1 MKIMSDNQFNDQ
13 FEEFSYSLGLTISSN
28 LLQSGVK
35 KIDTEQFLAGLQDT
49 FAANTPK
56 ISLDRANQILQEFMM
71 LENDKEAIKNLEEGY
86 VFLMDNIQNK
96 DVHETDSG
104 LQYKILKE
112 GYGSLPSM
120 DDVVKC
126 HYHGTTI
133 DGTVFDSSI
142 ERGQAAI
149 FPVNGVI
156 QGWAEALQLMAVG
169 AKWRLFIP
177 SDLAYGQ
184 DGAGGLIGSNATLIF
199 DVELLEIV

>member
-1 MKIMSDNQFNDQ
+1 MSDNQFSSG

-35 KIDTEQFLAGLQDT
+35 KIDAMQFLAGLQDT
-49 FAANTPK
+49 FEGKTPK
-56 ISLDRANQILQEFMM
+56 MSLEKANDILQEFM
-71 LENDKEAIKNLEEGY
+71 LLQGDKEAIKNLEEGY
-86 VFLMDNIQNK
+86 VFLMENIQK
-96 DVHETDSG
+96 KGVHETDSG
-104 LQYKILKE
+104 LQYKILTE
-112 GYGSLPSM
+112 GFGALPTM

-126 HYHGTTI
+126 HYHGTLI

-156 QGWAEALQLMAVG
+156 EGWAEALQMMDVG

-177 SDLAYGQ
+177 PDLAYGQ
-184 DGAGGLIGSNATLIF
+184 EGSSGKIGPNATLVF

>member
-1 MKIMSDNQFNDQ
+1 MSDNQFNNE

-35 KIDTEQFLAGLQDT
+35 KIDAMQFLAGLQDT
-49 FAANTPK
+49 FAGNNSK
-56 ISLDRANQILQEFMM
+56 ISLDRANEILQEFMM

-86 VFLMDNIQNK
+86 VFLMDNMRNK

-112 GYGSLPSM
+112 GYGASPSM

-126 HYHGTTI
+126 HYHGTMM

-156 QGWAEALQLMAVG
+156 QGWAEALQMMAIG
-169 AKWRLFIP
+169 SKWRLFIP

-184 DGAGGLIGSNATLIF
+184 DGAGGLIGANATLIF

>member
-1 MKIMSDNQFNDQ
+1 MSDNQFNND
-13 FEEFSYSLGLTISSN
+13 FEKFSYSLGLTISSN

-35 KIDTEQFLAGLQDT
+35 KVDSSQFLAGLEDT
-49 FAANTPK
+49 FAGNTSK
-56 ISLDRANQILQEFMM
+56 MSLDMANQILQDFMF
-71 LENDKEAIKNLEEGY
+71 LENDKEAIKNIEEGY
-86 VFLMDNIQNK
+86 VFLMENIKNR

-112 GYGSLPSM
+112 GYGNSFPSM

-126 HYHGTTI
+126 HYHGTMI

-142 ERGQAAI
+142 ERGQVAI

-156 QGWAEALQLMAVG
+156 QGWAEALQMMSLG
-169 AKWRLFIP
+169 SKWRLFIP

-184 DGAGGLIGSNATLIF
+184 EGAGGLIGSNATLLF
-199 DVELLEIV
+199 DIELVEIV

>member
-1 MKIMSDNQFNDQ
+1 MSDNQFNDDFQ
-13 FEEFSYSLGLTISSN
+13 EFSYSLGLTISSN
-28 LLQSGVK
+28 LRQSGVK
-35 KIDTEQFLAGLQDT
+35 KIDAMQFLEGLQDT
-49 FAANTPK
+49 FDGKTPK
-56 ISLDRANQILQEFMM
+56 ITMDRANQILQEFMM

-86 VFLMDNIQNK
+86 VFLMDNIKNK
-96 DVHETDSG
+96 GVHETDSG

-112 GYGSLPSM
+112 GYGGFPTM

-126 HYHGTTI
+126 HYHGTML

-156 QGWAEALQLMAVG
+156 QGWAEALQMMAVG
-169 AKWRLFIP
+169 TKWRLFIP

-184 DGAGGLIGSNATLIF
+184 EGAGGLIGSNATLIF
-199 DVELLEIV
+199 DVELFEIV

>member
-1 MKIMSDNQFNDQ
+1 MSDNQFNDS

-35 KIDTEQFLAGLQDT
+35 KIDAMQFLAGLQDT
-49 FAANTPK
+49 FAGNTPK
-56 ISLDRANQILQEFMM
+56 VSLDRANEILQEFMF

-86 VFLMDNIQNK
+86 LFLMENARNK

-112 GYGSLPSM
+112 GYGAMPSM

-126 HYHGTTI
+126 HYHGTLI
-133 DGTVFDSSI
+133 DGTVFDSSV

-156 QGWAEALQLMAVG
+156 QGWAEALQMMGVG
-169 AKWRLFIP
+169 SKWRLFIP
-177 SDLAYGQ
+177 SDLAYGPE
-184 DGAGGLIGSNATLIF
+184 GAGGLIGSNATLIF

>member
-1 MKIMSDNQFNDQ
+1 MSDNQFNDEFQ
-13 FEEFSYSLGLTISSN
+13 EFSYSLGLTISSN

-35 KIDTEQFLAGLQDT
+35 KVDALQFLAGLEDT
-49 FAANTPK
+49 FAGNTPK
-56 ISLDRANQILQEFMM
+56 ISLDRANQMLQEFM
-71 LENDKEAIKNLEEGY
+71 LVENDKEAIKNLEEGY
-86 VFLMDNIQNK
+86 VFLMDNAKNK
-96 DVHETDSG
+96 GVHETDSG

-112 GYGSLPSM
+112 GYGGFPSM

-126 HYHGTTI
+126 HYHGTML

-156 QGWAEALQLMAVG
+156 QGWAEALQMMAVG
-169 AKWRLFIP
+169 AKWRLSIP

-184 DGAGGLIGSNATLIF
+184 EGSSGLIGSNATLIF

>member
-1 MKIMSDNQFNDQ
+1 MSDNQFNDK

-35 KIDTEQFLAGLQDT
+35 KIDAAQFLAGLEDI
-49 FAANTPK
+49 FAGNTPK
-56 ISLDRANQILQEFMM
+56 ISLEKANEILHEFMM
-71 LENDKEAIKNLEEGY
+71 VENDKEAIKNLEEGY
-86 VFLMDNIQNK
+86 LFLMDNLRNK

-104 LQYKILKE
+104 LQYKILKD
-112 GYGSLPSM
+112 GYGVFPSM

-126 HYHGTTI
+126 HYHGTMI
-133 DGTVFDSSI
+133 DGTVFDSSV

-156 QGWAEALQLMAVG
+156 QGWAEALQMMAVG
-169 AKWRLFIP
+169 SKWRLFIP

-184 DGAGGLIGSNATLIF
+184 EGAGGLIGANATLLF
-199 DVELLEIV
+199 DVELVEIV

>member
-1 MKIMSDNQFNDQ
+1 MFDNQFNDN

-35 KIDTEQFLAGLQDT
+35 KIDAMQFMAGLQDT
-49 FAANTPK
+49 FAGKTPK
-56 ISLDRANQILQEFMM
+56 VSLDKANQILQDFMFQ
-71 LENDKEAIKNLEEGY
+71 ENDKEAIKNLEEGY
-86 VFLMDNIQNK
+86 VFLMNNMKNK
-96 DVHETDSG
+96 KVHETDSG
-104 LQYKILKE
+104 LQYEILKE
-112 GYGSLPSM
+112 GYGNSPSM

-126 HYHGTTI
+126 HYHGTML
-133 DGTVFDSSI
+133 DGTVFDSST

-156 QGWAEALQLMAVG
+156 DGWAEALQMMPVG

-184 DGAGGLIGSNATLIF
+184 DGSGGLIGANAILIF